1 MDEMWNNAIKKA
13 IAKENLTTKELAEK
27 LNKNEVE
34 IEKLISGDGRI
45 SLDDLYELCD
55 LLQLD
60 LNTVFDL
67 PDKDIEILLTDEL
80 QAQVNEIARTIPE
93 SKRPYF
99 LRALLYL
106 AQCFQEL

>member
-1 MDEMWNNAIKKA
+1 MDELWNNAIKKA

-27 LNKNEVE
+27 LNKSEVE

-45 SLDDLYELCD
+45 SLEELYELCD

-60 LNTVFDL
+60 LNAVFDL

-80 QAQVNEIARTIPE
+80 QAKVNEIARTIPA